1 MSKIQQYLSN
11 YAQDGTQQAIVLV
24 GALTALGAYMNYREG
39 KPLYG
44 SMAHGMMGHGM
55 MGHGMKKHGS
65 MKRKASARN
74 KYIGKRIKEQMAKG
88 VCASTALKQAS
99 KEWKSLPQIAKLQYR

>member
-1 MSKIQQYLSN
+1 MYNIKQYLSN

-24 GALTALGAYMNYREG
+24 GALTALGAYMNYSEG

-44 SMAHGMMGHGM
+44 S
-55 MGHGMKKHGS
+55 MKKHGS

-99 KEWKSLPQIAKLQYR
+99 NEWKDLPQIEKLQYR

>member
-1 MSKIQQYLSN
+1 MYNIKQYLSN

-24 GALTALGAYMNYREG
+24 GALTALGAYMNYSEG

-44 SMAHGMMGHGM
+44 S
-55 MGHGMKKHGS
+55 MKKHGS

-88 VCASTALKQAS
+88 VCASTALKKAS
-99 KEWKSLPQIAKLQYR
+99 EEWKDMPYVSQIGFR

>member
-1 MSKIQQYLSN
+1 MSKIQQYLSS

-24 GALTALGAYMNYREG
+24 GALTALGAYMNYSEG

-44 SMAHGMMGHGM
+44 SM
-55 MGHGMKKHGS
+55 KKHGS
-65 MKRKASARN
+65 MKKKRKASARN

-99 KEWKSLPQIAKLQYR
+99 KEWKNMPQYAKLPYR

>member
-1 MSKIQQYLSN
+1 MSKIQQYLSS

-24 GALTALGAYMNYREG
+24 GALTALGAYMNYSEG

-44 SMAHGMMGHGM
+44 S
-55 MGHGMKKHGS
+55 MKKHGS

-99 KEWKSLPQIAKLQYR
+99 KEWKNMPQYAKLPYR

>member
-24 GALTALGAYMNYREG
+24 GALTVLGAYMNYSEG

-44 SMAHGMMGHGM
+44 S
-55 MGHGMKKHGS
+55 MKKHGS

-74 KYIGKRIKEQMAKG
+74 KFIGERIKEQMAKG
-88 VCASTALKQAS
+88 VCASDALKQAS
-99 KEWKSLPQIAKLQYR
+99 EEWKILPQMEKLQYR

>member
-1 MSKIQQYLSN
+1 MSKIQQYLSS

-24 GALTALGAYMNYREG
+24 GALTALGAYMNYSEG

-44 SMAHGMMGHGM
+44 S
-55 MGHGMKKHGS
+55 MKKHGS

-74 KYIGKRIKEQMAKG
+74 KYIGQRIKEQMAKG

-99 KEWKSLPQIAKLQYR
+99 KEWKNMPQYAKLPYR